1 MSEQESTQLSP
12 QTYPTTN
19 DRDEWKAHWQ
29 EHGQPWRTEP
39 EIDPER
45 QQYLAGRLGIIPHR
59 DQGMY
64 PFKNIKLS
72 RADVE
77 WLLAT
82 HEDGRGPVDWHD
94 EKQREREGLD
104 LRGVDLSR
112 VNLSGLPLARTC
124 WGLFWYARSN
134 EAEEH
139 LEMAAAYLEGTD
151 FRETHLE
158 GSCFRGANMKKANL
172 SKAHLNQAELSR
184 SNLVS
189 SNLREVDM
197 RKAILIRAHLEGA
210 ILSRAHL
217 EGADLR
223 AAHLEEAVLY
233 KANLEEADL
242 RNVFFNIAT
251 NLEGI
256 VLSKGKDSCVHLA
269 GVHWADVD
277 LSVVNWSSVKVL
289 GDEQKAHRPKTIDG
303 EVKQRSARVNEYRA
317 AGHANRQVAIILRDQ
332 GFNGSADYFAY
343 RSRILYRKER
353 WWQLWSDEHLYMP
366 LLWLQLLVAWIFS
379 LLIDVLAGYGYKPER
394 TIFWYLVVIASFAT
408 TYVLVGHLLPLQA
421 LVFSLTSFHGRGF
434 SPSPGGNIPLD
445 NPLTMLAAVEA
456 VVGLMIEIS
465 LISTVT
471 QKFFAK

>member
-1 MSEQESTQLSP
+1 MSEQKSTQPPP

-19 DRDEWKAHWQ
+19 DRDEWKAHWK

-39 EIDPER
+39 EIDTER
-45 QQYLAGRLGIIPHR
+45 QEYLAERLGIIPDR
-59 DQGMY
+59 EQGMY
-64 PFKNIKLS
+64 PFKNTKLS

-104 LRGVDLSR
+104 LRGADLSK
-112 VNLSGLPLARTC
+112 VNLSGLPLARTY

-134 EAEEH
+134 ETEEH

-158 GSCFRGANMKKANL
+158 GSCFRGANLKKANL
-172 SKAHLNQAELSR
+172 SKAHLSQAELSR
-184 SNLVS
+184 TNLSS
-189 SNLREVDM
+189 SNLREADM
-197 RKAILIRAHLEGA
+197 HKAILIRAHLERS

-223 AAHLEEAVLY
+223 GTHLEEAILY
-233 KANLEEADL
+233 KANVEEADL
-242 RNVFFNIAT
+242 RNAFFNIAT
-251 NLEGI
+251 NLDGI
-256 VLSKGKDSCVHLA
+256 VLNKGKDGCVHLA

-303 EVKQRSARVNEYRA
+303 EIKQRSARVNEYRA

-343 RSRILYRKER
+343 RARILYRKER
-353 WWQLWSDEHLYMP
+353 WWQLRSGELMP
-366 LLWLQLLVAWIFS
+366 LIWIQLLVAWIFS

-408 TYVLVGHLLPLQA
+408 SYVIIGHLLPLQA

-434 SPSPGGNIPLD
+434 SPGGNMPLD